1 MNQQVLTYLPVISP
15 VATLVVVMLGVL
27 LNNRHVDTRII
38 DVIRHMD
45 ARFNDLRDIIRSESG
60 RLEATLRLEL
70 KTEISSL
77 RQHILKLDQRVE
89 RLETQRLVR

>member
-27 LNNRHVDTRII
+27 LNNRHVDTRISG
-38 DVIRHMD
+38 VIRHMD
-45 ARFNDLRDIIRSESG
+45 ARFNDMRDIIRSEGG

-77 RQHILKLDQRVE
+77 RQDILKVDQRVE